1 MASTGLSHVE
11 LTVRDLDRSLHFYRD
26 LLGLQVIQEGTERDL
41 PDSQDYTGIFERPN
55 RRFRFVVL
63 HYNAESAGPCGMG
76 PGAPIIVLIAP
87 QDLPP
92 TGTSLKVDQVG
103 ITHIGLWVNG
113 LDAVYEDLKNK
124 GVQFVIPPHTLLQTP
139 TGTMRSAFSLDPDGI
154 LIQLDEIVGD
164 NA

>member
-26 LLGLQVIQEGTERDL
+26 LLGLQVIQEGTEQDL
-41 PDSQDYTGIFERPN
+41 PASQDYTGIFERPH

-63 HYNAESAGPCGMG
+63 HYHAESAGPYGMG

-87 QDLPP
+87 QDVPP
-92 TGTSLKVDQVG
+92 TGTSIKVDQVG

-113 LDAVYEDLKNK
+113 LDAVYEDLKKK
-124 GVQFVIPPHTLLQTP
+124 GVQCVIPPHTLNQ
-139 TGTMRSAFSLDPDGI
+139 TMRSAFALDPDGI
-154 LIQLDEIVGD
+154 LIQLDERVGD
-164 NA
+164 TA